1 MIKVPLALQPLCG
14 GATSLSKEALH
25 EILEHEFTRLEAP
38 KSTLD
43 LYYKFAKLEKHPL
56 TPEEFVKLEA
66 VDFYAWLLSSYASK
80 K

>member
-25 EILEHEFTRLEAP
+25 EVLEREFTRLEAP

-43 LYYKFAKLEKHPL
+43 LYYKFARLEKHPI
-56 TPEEFVKLEA
+56 TPEEFVKLECIE
-66 VDFYAWLLSSYASK
+66 FYSWLLSRNPQK